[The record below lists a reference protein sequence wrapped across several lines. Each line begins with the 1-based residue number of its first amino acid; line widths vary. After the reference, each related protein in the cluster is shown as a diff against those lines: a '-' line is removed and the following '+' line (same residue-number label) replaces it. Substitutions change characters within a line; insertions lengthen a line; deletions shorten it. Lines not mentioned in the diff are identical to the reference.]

1 MTKDFV
7 LEYDKTQTA
16 MRESKARQLDS
27 KVQTMD
33 KLRKSL
39 EKKVDLKART
49 QEYRQWK
56 RDFISKK
63 EAVMMGKTLGIL
75 LVCLD

>member
-1 MTKDFV
+1 
-7 LEYDKTQTA
+7 
-16 MRESKARQLDS
+16 
-27 KVQTMD
+27 MD

-39 EKKVDLKART
+39 EQKVDLKART

-63 EAVMMGKTLGIL
+63 EAVMMGKTLGNIYVYIHIFYTDIN
-75 LVCLD
+75 LVNSTN

>member
-1 MTKDFV
+1 
-7 LEYDKTQTA
+7 
-16 MRESKARQLDS
+16 
-27 KVQTMD
+27 MD
-33 KLRKSL
+33 KLRQSL

-63 EAVMMGKTLGIL
+63 EAVMMGKTLGMYIINIEYIYIFFF
-75 LVCLD
+75 